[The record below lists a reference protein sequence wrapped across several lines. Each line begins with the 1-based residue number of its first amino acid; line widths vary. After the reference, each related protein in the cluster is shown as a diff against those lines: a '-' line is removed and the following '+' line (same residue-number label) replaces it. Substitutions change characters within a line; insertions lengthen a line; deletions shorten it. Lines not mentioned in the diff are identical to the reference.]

1 MSILNWGLLGTARIN
16 RSIIPPLRLSPRNT
30 LRGVA
35 SRDLARAQ
43 KYADEWQ
50 IPQAYGSYEAMLDDP
65 DIDVVYIP
73 LPNRLHAEW
82 VIAAAQAGKHVL
94 CEKPLALSVE
104 EIDAMSDAARAAGV
118 VVAEAFMYR
127 HHMRTLQ
134 LKKLVDKGAIGEVHT
149 IRGAFT
155 FPLNRPDDVR
165 WNPELGGGSLWDV
178 GCYPLS
184 FARFMLGSEPEEVIG
199 RQVLGD
205 SGVDVSFA
213 ALLRFPGDVLV
224 QFDSG
229 FRTQFRMEM
238 EIAGSDGRLFVPMA
252 FKPERQS
259 HIYLTNGNDEL
270 RIQVDGN
277 LLYLDEI
284 EDLTDAVIEGKAPR
298 VSIEES
304 RGNVAAIRALYAS
317 ALNV

>member
-1 MSILNWGLLGTARIN
+1 
-16 RSIIPPLRLSPRNT
+16 
-30 LRGVA
+30 
-35 SRDLARAQ
+35 
-43 KYADEWQ
+43 
-50 IPQAYGSYEAMLDDP
+50 MLDDP

-82 VIAAAQAGKHVL
+82 AIQAAQAGKHVL
-94 CEKPLALSVE
+94 CEKPLALSVDE
-104 EIDAMSDAARAAGV
+104 VDAMAEAARAAGTV
-118 VVAEAFMYR
+118 LAEAFMYR

-134 LKKLVDKGAIGEVHT
+134 IKKLVDKGAIGDVHT

-155 FPLNRPDDVR
+155 FPLNRQGDVR

-184 FARFMLGSEPEEVIG
+184 FSRFILGREPEEWIG

-205 SGVDVSFA
+205 SGVDVSFF
-213 ALLRFPGDVLV
+213 ALLRFPGDVLA
-224 QFDSG
+224 QFDCG

-238 EIAGSDGRLFVPMA
+238 EIAGSDGRIFVPMA

-259 HIYLTNGNDEL
+259 YIYLTNGNDEL

-277 LLYLDEI
+277 FLYLDEV
-284 EDLTDAVIEGKAPR
+284 EDLTDAVLEGKPPR
-298 VSIEES
+298 VSLEES
-304 RGNVAAIRALYAS
+304 RANVAAIQALYRSAS
-317 ALNV
+317 GG